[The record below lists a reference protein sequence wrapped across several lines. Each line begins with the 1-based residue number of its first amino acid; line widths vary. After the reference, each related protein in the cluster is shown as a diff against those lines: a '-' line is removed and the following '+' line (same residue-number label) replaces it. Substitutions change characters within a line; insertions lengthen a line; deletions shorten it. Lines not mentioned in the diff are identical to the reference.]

1 MIVSLWVVSSHVA
14 NAGLTTVAKHQAR
27 NGQKGVVRKSGD
39 DPAVNRSPE
48 GRKSSGTRGTMS
60 NGRSE
65 RRIPKTVSVE
75 VSLVDVCPTSKEKAL
90 TENVSAH
97 GVRVLMQRSLLP
109 KQETVVISLKESV
122 WSRAK
127 VIYCQRAAENR
138 FAIGLELAAGVE
150 SWARPY

>member
-14 NAGLTTVAKHQAR
+14 NAGLTTVAKHEAR

-75 VSLVDVCPTSKEKAL
+75 VSLVDGPTLKEKAL
-90 TENVSAH
+90 TENVSPH
-97 GVRVLMQRSLLP
+97 GVRVLMQQSLRP
-109 KQETVVISLKESV
+109 RQQAVIISQNEGVS
-122 WSRAK
+122 SRAK
-127 VIYCQRAAENR
+127 VIYCQRATENG
-138 FAIGLELAAGVE
+138 FAIGLELAGRVE
-150 SWARPY
+150 SWTRPY